1 MKKYLLI
8 LQGPTQS
15 GKTGSI
21 KLALHRLHL
30 LEPELEYRGK
40 NWVECLEVLV
50 LNGRK
55 IGITSRSDK
64 FTSLS
69 QNLLFLSGE
78 QNCDVI
84 ICAANE
90 MMKGVKNLIS
100 DFTEQGWEV
109 IRIQKY
115 PIFFSR
121 ENKESQSLLNRQAA
135 EKLMEKFN
143 QIITIQ

>member
-21 KLALHRLHL
+21 KLALHQLHF
-30 LEPELEYRGK
+30 LEPELEFRGK

-50 LNGRK
+50 LNGRR

-64 FTSLS
+64 FSSLS
-69 QNLLFLSGE
+69 QNLRFLSDE

-84 ICAANE
+84 IFAANE

-100 DFTEQGWEV
+100 DFTEQGWEIV
-109 IRIQKY
+109 RIQKY

-121 ENKESQSLLNRQAA
+121 ENKESQSMLNRQAA
-135 EKLMEKFN
+135 EKLIEKFN